1 MISTIITET
10 FKVENIMFYYKLEV
24 SMPERNVKKVV
35 GKEVLMIGDLHFSDV
50 FTGKHKNY
58 LSNCSKILGQI
69 VAKVQKEQ
77 PSAVVML
84 GDLVGW
90 TETNIRDRQ
99 ILAMFLRAFQD
110 INVVCPIYVVRG
122 NHDMKGFPEFN
133 LLSQLGLIITSS
145 QCGGYFDYYGTEDS
159 EKAEIR
165 FHIVDYKQEEIKLN
179 LAEEGVS
186 NVVLAHN
193 NFTINGVTNWYA
205 EHDGI
210 ELGMLQ
216 NFSGVDMVISGH
228 IHNPSPEFVSAQMPD
243 GNSCALF
250 YAGCPTRPIKD
261 KNMYNSVWWVKAEYN
276 GIDTDINTEPWE
288 LDSYEDLFV
297 SGEFIEEKTEEE
309 IQDEVR
315 KEALTEVL
323 QDILQY
329 RILGGDPIKQVMNI
343 PNASEDAKQMAVN
356 YLQIA
361 LNRGV

>member
-1 MISTIITET
+1 MSDDIIYIIIIKT
-10 FKVENIMFYYKLEV
+10 FENFSYFLEV
-24 SMPERNVKKVV
+24 VVLERDVKKVV
-35 GKEVLMIGDLHFSDV
+35 GSEILIVGDLHFSDV

-58 LSNCSKILGQI
+58 LLNCSQILGEL
-69 VAKVQKEQ
+69 VAKVNEDK
-77 PSAVVML
+77 PSALVLL

-99 ILAMFLRAFQD
+99 ILAMFLKAFQE
-110 INVVCPIYVVRG
+110 INIICPIYVVRG

-145 QCGGYFDYYGTEDS
+145 QCGGYFDYYGVQDAEVP
-159 EKAEIR
+159 EIR
-165 FHIVDYKQEEIKLN
+165 FHIVDYKQEETKLD
-179 LAEEGVS
+179 LAEGNTS

-228 IHNPSPEFVSAQMPD
+228 IHNPSPEFVSAQMPNGD
-243 GNSCALF
+243 TCALF

-261 KNMYNSVWWVKAEYN
+261 KNIYNSVWWVKAKYN
-276 GIDTDINTEPWE
+276 GVDTDIDTEPWE
-288 LDSYEDLFV
+288 LEPYEDIFV
-297 SGEFIEEKTEEE
+297 NGEFIEEKTKEEVDE
-309 IQDEVR
+309 EVR
-315 KEALTEVL
+315 KEALTDVL

-329 RILGGDPIKQVMNI
+329 RILGGDPIQQVMNI
-343 PNASEDAKQMAVN
+343 PNASEAAKQMAVN

-361 LNRGV
+361 LNRGA